1 MKIIA
6 VKGHYVYAIH
16 DDHSFI
22 FNMNNIKW
30 KMDPIGYYLTGDGCS
45 YKVTLESVY
54 GDVFMNELIDRSLR
68 EFKDEASDS
77 DKD

>member
-1 MKIIA
+1 
-6 VKGHYVYAIH
+6 
-16 DDHSFI
+16 
-22 FNMNNIKW
+22 MNNIKW